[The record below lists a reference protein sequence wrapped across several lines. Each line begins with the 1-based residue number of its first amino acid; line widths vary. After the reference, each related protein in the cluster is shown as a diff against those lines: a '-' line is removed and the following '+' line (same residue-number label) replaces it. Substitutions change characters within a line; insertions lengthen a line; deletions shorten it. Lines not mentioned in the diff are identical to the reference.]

1 MLRPAICAVLL
12 SVVMIA
18 PTLSVAQQ
26 SPPTRI
32 RGTVEKFDDHTLSVK
47 SRDGK
52 SVAITLAPDFTV
64 RAVVAETLNDIKPGE
79 KVGITSVKGPDG
91 TRQAVEIHIFP
102 AALSTVRMGEFPW
115 DLGAGSLMTN
125 APVAEVS
132 SAPQGQTIKLSL
144 NGKEEV
150 IVVPPGTPIVT
161 YEPGDPA
168 LLKPGAAVFVLARK
182 EPNGSLAAVSVT
194 AEKNGV
200 RPPM

>member
-1 MLRPAICAVLL
+1 
-12 SVVMIA
+12 MIA
-18 PTLSVAQQ
+18 PTFAVAQQ
-26 SPPTRI
+26 SPPPTRI
-32 RGTVEKFDDHTLSVK
+32 RGTVEKFDDHTLAVK

-52 SVAITLAPDFTV
+52 SVTITLAPDFTV
-64 RAVVAETLNDIKPGE
+64 RAVVSETLDDIKPGE

-102 AALSTVRMGEFPW
+102 ADLRTVRMGEFPW

-132 SAPQGQTIKLSL
+132 SAPQGRTIKLSL

-182 EPNGSLAAVSVT
+182 EPNGSLAAASVT

-200 RPPM
+200 KPPM